1 MSPPEPS
8 SSSSYNMLPEA
19 LQQAKSRLKMTY
31 LFTVALEGLEIERV
45 NRVGQISHP
54 LDGLP
59 TGDKPDI
66 IKG

>member
-1 MSPPEPS
+1 MFG
-8 SSSSYNMLPEA
+8 LP
-19 LQQAKSRLKMTY
+19 
-31 LFTVALEGLEIERV
+31 LFTVALEGLKIERV

-66 IKG
+66 IEGQDGVKEPLESLHIVRLRKPGSVIK